1 VKLTDLRKLAI
12 RRQVRIRFELRNG
25 MECVISEHGVAQ
37 VPALKSTPDFNLE
50 EELASAS
57 RFLLDPVEP
66 ARKKPAAASKGA
78 AVSTAVSREELAGMA
93 AGGPATESPAH
104 DDD

>member
-1 VKLTDLRKLAI
+1 VKLADLRKLAI

-37 VPALKSTPDFNLE
+37 VPALKSAPDFNLE

-57 RFLLDPVEP
+57 RFSLDAVEP
-66 ARKKPAAASKGA
+66 VKKKPAAASKGA
-78 AVSTAVSREELAGMA
+78 PVSTPVSREALAGMT

>member
-12 RRQVRIRFELRNG
+12 RRQVRIRFDLRNG

-37 VPALKSTPDFNLE
+37 VPALKTKPDFNLE

-66 ARKKPAAASKGA
+66 VKKKPAPASKGA
-78 AVSTAVSREELAGMA
+78 PVSTAVSREELAGMT
-93 AGGPATESPAH
+93 AGGAAAEAPAH